1 MILHQAIRDTY
12 SNVFSIDSNSDGTY
26 EAYDADGNII
36 NIDSNVVS
44 AQIEILQT
52 DYDSKDYQRKRAL
65 EYPDFKDYLD
75 GMVKGDQTQ
84 IQKYRDA
91 CRTIKEKYPKP
102 T

>member
-1 MILHQAIRDTY
+1 MKLFKDLQGMIHAFEEDGSQDFLIQDTMTLISKEEAEKIKKINSENKLTY
-12 SNVFSIDSNSDGTY
+12 S
-26 EAYDADGNII
+26 
-36 NIDSNVVS
+36 
-44 AQIEILQT
+44 Q
-52 DYDSKDYQRKRAL
+52 KRAM